1 MVKMEKAEYSQKS
14 DSRVVIEKLD
24 NNEKLSSEV
33 YVAAIYEEGTVAL
46 FAQVTPSSIPYF
58 IAILTDA
65 ISKLADQVEKIPDEE
80 LKAALKIKTLLLLNS
95 VN

>member
-1 MVKMEKAEYSQKS
+1 MVKMEKSEFSQKS
-14 DSRVVIEKLD
+14 NSQVVIEKLD

-46 FAQVTPSSIPYF
+46 FAQVTPSSIPHF
-58 IAILTDA
+58 IAILTNA

>member
-65 ISKLADQVEKIPDEE
+65 ISELADQAEKIPDEE